1 MEEAFRADYKKA
13 IEGVS
18 SPVEF
23 EVYLYRRCFQAE
35 STITHLE
42 ARIKELEGYTVHDE
56 LTCELITAGFL
67 KSMEKRVC
75 TCGLDNLLNKGTV
88 TPPKEK

>member
-42 ARIKELEGYTVHDE
+42 ARIKELEG
-56 LTCELITAGFL
+56 AFL
-67 KSMEKRVC
+67 QTIIETGSLLSEACKNIDF
-75 TCGLDNLLNKGTV
+75 DNLLNKG
-88 TPPKEK
+88 E